1 MENQREVTEF
11 MSSLSSRARWTAVVI
26 AAFLGGL
33 ILASGGLNLSRLGF
47 AQSKPDAQSV
57 APLVQASNAFVEIA
71 DHVTPAVVSISVESR
86 PTSASRQRLPNGMQL
101 PPGFEDFFNQQQMP
115 QVETGSGS
123 GFIVSKD
130 GYILTNNHV
139 VTNSDRTT
147 IADRVT
153 VQMLDN
159 RVYKARVV
167 GNDPTTDVALI
178 KIDGNNFPT
187 LPLGDDSRSRVG
199 EWVLA
204 IGNPLGFDFTVTA
217 GIISAKGRSLNGL
230 LRRGGGNGN
239 YEITDL
245 IQTDAAINPGNSGG
259 PLVNQR
265 GEVIGITSAI
275 ASPTGVNAGYGFAI
289 PITLARKV
297 MDDIIKHGKVRV
309 GVLGILIREVS
320 PEDAAVAGMKEIRGA
335 KVDGFNPASGSG
347 AERAGLQA
355 GDIIITADG
364 HAVDRVSTLQRIVR
378 NHAPGEK
385 VELEVMRYGQKKSF
399 DVTLTE
405 LTETARVTP
414 ASNGSAPERSPAG
427 TVSNKGLGI
436 SMQNLPPE
444 LAQRSS
450 VDANHRGVLVTDVEP
465 LGPAFRQL
473 AEGQDVIFEVLYPG
487 PKRAIRSV
495 ADLQAVLSKLKTG
508 DYISLNVR
516 SLAQGGG
523 DRVVNLR
530 IGG

>member
-1 MENQREVTEF
+1 
-11 MSSLSSRARWTAVVI
+11 MSSLSSRARWVAVVF

-33 ILASGGLNLSRLGF
+33 ILASGGLNLSKLGF

-71 DHVTPAVVSISVESR
+71 DHVTPAVVAISVESR
-86 PTSASRQRLPNGMQL
+86 PSATSQRQLPNGIQV
-101 PPGFEDFFNQQQMP
+101 PPGFEDFFNQQQAP
-115 QVETGSGS
+115 RVETGSGS

-147 IADRVT
+147 VADRVT

-159 RVYKARVV
+159 RTYKARVV
-167 GNDPTTDVALI
+167 GNDPTTDVAVI

-187 LPLGDDSRSRVG
+187 LPLGNDTQSRVG

-217 GIISAKGRSLNGL
+217 GIISAKGRSLPGL
-230 LRRGGGNGN
+230 LSRRGDNN
-239 YEITDL
+239 YSISDL

-289 PITLARKV
+289 PITLAKKV
-297 MDDIIKHGKVRV
+297 MEDIIKHGKVRV
-309 GVLGILIREVS
+309 GVLGILIREVT
-320 PEDAAVAGMKEIRGA
+320 PEDAAVAGMKDIRGA
-335 KVDGFNPASGSG
+335 KVDGFNPTSNSG
-347 AERAGLQA
+347 AEKAGMQA

-364 HAVDRVSTLQRIVR
+364 QPVDRVSTLQRIVR
-378 NHAPGEK
+378 NHEPGEK
-385 VELEVMRYGQKKSF
+385 VRLEVMRCGSKKSF

-405 LTETARVTP
+405 LADGARVTP
-414 ASNGSAPERSPAG
+414 AVNNAPAGKPTTG
-427 TVSNKGLGI
+427 TVSNTDLGI
-436 SMQNLPPE
+436 SMQAVPAE
-444 LAQRSS
+444 IAQRASL
-450 VDANHRGVLVTDVEP
+450 DPAKRGVLVTDVVP
-465 LGPAFRQL
+465 LGPAYQKL
-473 AEGQDVIFEVLYPG
+473 GEQDVIYEVLYPG
-487 PKRAIRSV
+487 PRRPIKSV
-495 ADLQAVLSKLKTG
+495 ADLQSVLSKLKTG
-508 DYISLNVR
+508 DYISLNVH
-516 SLAQGGG
+516 SLAQGAG
-523 DRVVNLR
+523 DRVVNIR

>member
-1 MENQREVTEF
+1 
-11 MSSLSSRARWTAVVI
+11 MSSLSSRARWTVAVV
-26 AAFLGGL
+26 AAFFGG
-33 ILASGGLNLSRLGF
+33 IIIASGALDLSKLGF
-47 AQSKPDAQSV
+47 AQSKPSAAEV

-86 PTSASRQRLPNGMQL
+86 PTADTQRRRQGQV
-101 PPGFEDFFNQQQMP
+101 PPGFEDFFNQMQPRVP

-123 GFIVSKD
+123 GFIVTKD

-139 VTNSDRTT
+139 VTMSDRTT
-147 IADRVT
+147 VADRVT

-159 RVYKARVV
+159 RTYTAKVV

-187 LPLGDDSRSRVG
+187 LPLGNDVTTRVG

-217 GIISAKGRSLNGL
+217 GIISAKGRSLPGL
-230 LRRGGGNGN
+230 LNRRGGINSN
-239 YEITDL
+239 YSISDL

-289 PITLARKV
+289 PITLAKKV

-309 GVLGILIREVS
+309 GVLGIQIREVT

-335 KVDGFNPASGSG
+335 KVDGFNPATGSG
-347 AERAGLQA
+347 AERAGMQA

-364 HAVDRVSTLQRIVR
+364 QPVDRVSTLQRIIR
-378 NHAPGEK
+378 NHAPGET
-385 VELEVMRYGQKKSF
+385 VQLEVMRYGQKKSF
-399 DVTLTE
+399 AVKLTE
-405 LTETARVTP
+405 LEESART
-414 ASNGSAPERSPAG
+414 ASNNADTPERPAAATSPAAFR
-427 TVSNKGLGI
+427 SDALGI
-436 SMQNLPPE
+436 TASVVPPE
-444 LAQRSS
+444 LAAR
-450 VDANHRGVLVTDVEP
+450 ANLTANRRGVMITEVVP
-465 LGPAFRQL
+465 LGPSYGKL
-473 AEGQDVIFEVLYPG
+473 GEQDVIFEVLFPA
-487 PKRAIRSV
+487 PKRPIRST
-495 ADLQAVLSKLKTG
+495 ADLQSVLNTLKSG
-508 DYISLNVR
+508 DYISLNVHT
-516 SLAQGGG
+516 LGQGPGA
-523 DRVVNLR
+523 DRVVNIR
-530 IGG
+530 IGD

>member
-1 MENQREVTEF
+1 
-11 MSSLSSRARWTAVVI
+11 MSSLSSRARWAAVVV

-33 ILASGGLNLSRLGF
+33 IIASGGLNLSKLGF
-47 AQSKPDAQSV
+47 AQGRPDASAV
-57 APLVQASNAFVEIA
+57 APLAQASNAFVEIA
-71 DHVTPAVVSISVESR
+71 DHVTPAVVAISVESR
-86 PTSASRQRLPNGMQL
+86 PTATSQRRLPNGMQL
-101 PPGFEDFFNQQQMP
+101 PPGFEDFFNQQQAP

-147 IADRVT
+147 VADRVT

-159 RVYKARVV
+159 RTYKARVI
-167 GNDPTTDVALI
+167 GHDPTTDVAVI

-187 LPLGDDSRSRVG
+187 LSLGDDSKSRVG

-217 GIISAKGRSLNGL
+217 GIISAKGRSLPGL
-230 LRRGGGNGN
+230 LARRGDNN
-239 YEITDL
+239 YSISDL

-289 PITLARKV
+289 PITLAKKV
-297 MDDIIKHGKVRV
+297 MEDIIKHGKVRV
-309 GVLGILIREVS
+309 GVLGILIREVT

-335 KVDGFNPASGSG
+335 KVDGFNPATGSG
-347 AERAGLQA
+347 AERAGMQA

-364 HAVDRVSTLQRIVR
+364 QPVDRVSTLQRIVR
-378 NHAPGEK
+378 NHEPGEK
-385 VELEVMRYGQKKSF
+385 VQLEVMRYGQKKTF
-399 DVTLTE
+399 AVTLTE
-405 LTETARVTP
+405 LAESANVTP
-414 ASNGSAPERSPAG
+414 ASNTAPTDKPTAG
-427 TVSNKGLGI
+427 TVVNDQLGI
-436 SMQNLPPE
+436 SMQAVPAAV
-444 LAQRSS
+444 AQRASL
-450 VDANHRGVLVTDVEP
+450 DANKRGVMVTDVVP
-465 LGPAFRQL
+465 LGPAYQKL
-473 AEGQDVIFEVLYPG
+473 AEDDVIYEVLYPG
-487 PKRAIRSV
+487 PRRPIRSV

-508 DYISLNVR
+508 DYISLNVH
-516 SLAQGGG
+516 SLAQGAG
-523 DRVVNLR
+523 DRVVNIR
-530 IGG
+530 IGE

>member
-1 MENQREVTEF
+1 
-11 MSSLSSRARWTAVVI
+11 MSSISSRARWIAVVV

-33 ILASGGLNLSRLGF
+33 IIASGGFNLSKLGF
-47 AQSKPDAQSV
+47 AQGKPDAQSI
-57 APLVQASNAFVEIA
+57 APLAQASNAFVEIA

-86 PTSASRQRLPNGMQL
+86 PSAASRQRSLPNGMQL
-101 PPGFEDFFNQQQMP
+101 PPGFEDFFNQQQAP
-115 QVETGSGS
+115 QVESGSGS

-139 VTNSDRTT
+139 VTMGDRTT

-159 RVYKARVV
+159 RTYKARVV
-167 GNDPTTDVALI
+167 GNDPTTDVAVI
-178 KIDGNNFPT
+178 KIDGDNFPT
-187 LPLGDDSRSRVG
+187 VALGNDVNSRVG

-217 GIISAKGRSLNGL
+217 GIISAKGRSLPGL
-230 LRRGGGNGN
+230 LSRRGDNN
-239 YEITDL
+239 YSISDL

-289 PITLARKV
+289 PITLAKKV
-297 MDDIIKHGKVRV
+297 MEDIIKHGKVRV
-309 GVLGILIREVS
+309 GVLGILIREVT
-320 PEDAAVAGMKEIRGA
+320 PEDAGVAGMKDIRGA

-347 AERAGLQA
+347 AERAGMQA

-364 HAVDRVSTLQRIVR
+364 QPIDRVSTLQRIIR

-385 VELEVMRYGQKKSF
+385 VQLEVMRYGQKKSF
-399 DVTLTE
+399 AVTLTE
-405 LTETARVTP
+405 LAETARVSP
-414 ASNGSAPERSPAG
+414 ASNSSPASRPTAG
-427 TVSNKGLGI
+427 VASSELGVSLQPVPADVAARA
-436 SMQNLPPE
+436 SLDVS
-444 LAQRSS
+444 R
-450 VDANHRGVLVTDVEP
+450 RGVLVTDVVP
-465 LGPAFRQL
+465 LGPAYQKL
-473 AEGQDVIFEVLYPG
+473 GEQDVIFEVLYPA
-487 PKRAIRSV
+487 PRRPVKSV
-495 ADLQAVLSKLKTG
+495 ADLQGVLRGLKTG
-508 DYISLNVR
+508 DYVSLNVH
-516 SLAQGGG
+516 SLVQGGG
-523 DRVVNLR
+523 DRVVNIR

>member
-1 MENQREVTEF
+1 
-11 MSSLSSRARWTAVVI
+11 MSSLSSRARWVAVVF

-33 ILASGGLNLSRLGF
+33 IIASGGLNLSKLGF
-47 AQSKPDAQSV
+47 AQGKPDAQSV

-86 PTSASRQRLPNGMQL
+86 PTAGSTQRVPQGLQV
-101 PPGFEDFFNQQQMP
+101 PPGFEDFFNQQQVP
-115 QVETGSGS
+115 RVESGAGS

-139 VTNSDRTT
+139 VTSSDRTT
-147 IADRVT
+147 VGDRVT

-167 GNDPTTDVALI
+167 GHDPTTDVAVI

-187 LPLGDDSRSRVG
+187 LPLGNDAQTRVG

-217 GIISAKGRSLNGL
+217 GIVSAKGRSLNGL
-230 LRRGGGNGN
+230 LNRRGDPNGN
-239 YEITDL
+239 YSITDL

-289 PITLARKV
+289 PITLAKKV
-297 MDDIIKHGKVRV
+297 MEDIIKHGRVRV
-309 GVLGILIREVS
+309 GVLGILIREVT
-320 PEDAAVAGMKEIRGA
+320 PEDAGVAGMKDIRGA
-335 KVDGFNPASGSG
+335 KVDGFNPANGSG
-347 AERAGLQA
+347 AERAGMQA

-364 HAVDRVSTLQRIVR
+364 QPVDRVSTLQRIVR
-378 NHAPGEK
+378 NHEPGEK
-385 VELEVMRYGQKKSF
+385 VKLEVMRYGRKMTF

-405 LTETARVTP
+405 LAETARVTP
-414 ASNGSAPERSPAG
+414 ATNNAPAGRPTTG
-427 TVSNKGLGI
+427 TVSNDDLGI
-436 SMQNLPPE
+436 SMQAIPSE
-444 LAQRSS
+444 LAQRASL
-450 VDANHRGVLVTDVEP
+450 DASKRGVLVTEVVP
-465 LGPAFRQL
+465 LGPSYGKL
-473 AEGQDVIFEVLYPG
+473 GSQDVIYEVLYPG
-487 PKRAIRSV
+487 PRRAIKSV
-495 ADLQAVLSKLKTG
+495 ADLQSVLGKLKDG
-508 DYISLNVR
+508 DYISLNVH

-523 DRVVNLR
+523 DRVVNIR